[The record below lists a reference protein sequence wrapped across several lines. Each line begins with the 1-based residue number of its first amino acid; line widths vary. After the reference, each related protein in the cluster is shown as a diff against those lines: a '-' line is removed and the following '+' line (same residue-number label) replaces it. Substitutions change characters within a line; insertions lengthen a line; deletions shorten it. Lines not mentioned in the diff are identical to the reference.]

1 MFKLK
6 DYIPKAQLEA
16 FCRKNHITKMSV
28 FGSALHDELKQS
40 SDIDILVEFDKNHI
54 PGLLDLAGMEIE
66 LAEMLGRKVDLRTP
80 AELSRYFR
88 DDVLEKARVEYT
100 HLAHEQAL

>member
-1 MFKLK
+1 MFSLT
-6 DYIPKAQLEA
+6 DYIPRAKLEA
-16 FCRKNHITKMSV
+16 FCRRNHITKISL
-28 FGSALHDELKQS
+28 FGSALRDELKPG

-66 LAEMLGRKVDLRTP
+66 LKEMLGRKVDLRTP

-88 DDVLEKARVEYT
+88 DDVLEKARVEY
-100 HLAHEQAL
+100 AL